1 MKPEDVYISPQG
13 KVLVTNYSQIPSILG
28 LPKPYRLE
36 VGKWY
41 KLGQKA
47 IAPNANDFID
57 VIHQDGKSIPH
68 KPEHFMSKMEWRQK
82 QLDSIL
88 KVEPHQNHHTLDK

>member
-13 KVLVTNYSQIPSILG
+13 EVLVTNFTMYLTDHEFAKIWKPGVDGIP
-28 LPKPYRLE
+28 KTYRLE

-47 IAPNANDFID
+47 PAPPDDFID
-57 VIHQDGKSIPH
+57 VIHPDGKIIPH
-68 KPEHFMSKMEWRQK
+68 KPKYFMSKSEWREK
-82 QLDSIL
+82 QLNQVIQL
-88 KVEPHQNHHTLDK
+88 